1 MARESGWDRTI
12 TVFSPDGRLYQIG
25 TCHLLQLPRTPPRPP
40 SPLTPSPHP
49 TPPPTHAE
57 YAFKAVK
64 AEGLTSVSVRGD
76 DCVVF
81 LAQKRVPDKLIDPSS
96 VTHLFSI
103 TDGIGCVAT
112 GLLPD
117 AKAMVRKAREMAG
130 EFEFDNGY
138 PIPVSYLAKRLAD
151 DNQVFTQHAYKRTA
165 AVVLMLGAV
174 DDEKGPQL
182 YRVDPAGHYLGYRVR
197 CRLPLFVAI
206 GYPHSR
212 TPTRAPTQSTTQAS
226 AAGSKE
232 QDAINFLEKKVKVG
246 TALPTEE
253 AVRLAIATMQSI
265 LSSDFKAAEIEVS
278 VARAGERVA
287 VLSEA
292 DIDAH
297 LTVLA
302 ERD

>member
-12 TVFSPDGRLYQIG
+12 TVFSPDGRLYQI
-25 TCHLLQLPRTPPRPP
+25 
-40 SPLTPSPHP
+40 
-49 TPPPTHAE
+49 E

-182 YRVDPAGHYLGYRVR
+182 YRVDPAGHYLGYR
-197 CRLPLFVAI
+197 
-206 GYPHSR
+206 
-212 TPTRAPTQSTTQAS
+212 AS